1 MRKKATHIGID
12 ICVPN
17 SDHTITKIIASG
29 DKSNELI
36 IDTEKQKRTEVLK
49 QDFSEWL
56 EYYFPN
62 YKTSKDLKPKAQ

>member
-17 SDHTITKIIASG
+17 SDHTTTMIIASG
-29 DKSNELI
+29 DKNNEVI
-36 IDTEKQKRTEVLK
+36 IDIEKQNRIEVLK

-56 EYYFPN
+56 EYYFPRN
-62 YKTSKDLKPKAQ
+62 KQ